1 MTTTT
6 PPKIAI
12 VYDRTRTM
20 DGDDHILTGLHEAFP
35 TAVQYSSPVVQS
47 RIFKTLHRLFPKLQI
62 SWFKKLDMS
71 SFDVIISYGNYAKY
85 TPKNHD
91 KQRHIHYSHGAAIEP
106 ASQRVDTQAVQ
117 SVDLF
122 IATSSD
128 AQRSIKLHYDR
139 PSTIVNPPVDIN
151 LFTPARQRD
160 NYYVFID
167 TQTPDSH
174 SNLVI
179 TSASKLGIRLRILT
193 PSDSDATLR
202 SALNSAKGLIS
213 LNTSDFDTAQ
223 VEALAA
229 GAFIVAYSPYTS
241 TDIIQDNE
249 TGILFHELTV
259 ESITTA
265 LKNAELTTPLPG
277 TLRRKSKRFTS
288 SLFVGKLRKI
298 VADSTDVDHQK

>member
-1 MTTTT
+1 MTIT

-12 VYDRTRTM
+12 VYDRSMATTS
-20 DGDDHILTGLHEAFP
+20 DSHILAGLHEVFP
-35 TAVQYSSPVVQS
+35 NAVLYSSPIVQLK
-47 RIFKTLHRLFPKLQI
+47 IIKALYRLFPKLQI

-91 KQRHIHYSHGAAIEP
+91 KQRHIHYSHNATIEP
-106 ASQRVDTQAVQ
+106 ALQRIDMQAAQ

-167 TQTPDSH
+167 TQTSDSH
-174 SNLVI
+174 SNLVV
-179 TSASKLGIRLRILT
+179 TSASKLGIRLRVLT

-202 SALNSAKGLIS
+202 SALNSAKGFIS
-213 LNTSDFDTAQ
+213 LNTADFDTTQ

-229 GAFIVAYSPYTS
+229 GAFIVAYSPYES
-241 TDIIQDNE
+241 TDIIQDSE
-249 TGILFHELTV
+249 TGILFHELTI
-259 ESITTA
+259 ESITMA
-265 LKNAELTTPLPG
+265 LKNTELTTLLPG
-277 TLRRKSKRFTS
+277 TLRRKSKRFDKG
-288 SLFVGKLRKI
+288 LFITRVRKI
-298 VADSTDVDHQK
+298 VIDNLPA